1 MKLYAFLLGGLVA
14 GGAAI
19 LTAVAAPA
27 IGQEAP
33 ASAPLVGDADAGAEI
48 YGTECRGCHAVS
60 IAPTLRGLIGR
71 PVASVAGFAGY
82 SDALKAKSDMVWS
95 EAAVDTFLTAPQD
108 FAPGTLMVK
117 TIPDPQ
123 QRADIIAY
131 IASLPPPRQ

>member
-1 MKLYAFLLGGLVA
+1 MKWSAFLVGLLT
-14 GGAAI
+14 GSAAAC
-19 LTAVAAPA
+19 LAALA
-27 IGQEAP
+27 LP
-33 ASAPLVGDADAGAEI
+33 ASAQETPAPAPLAGDADAGAEI

-71 PVASVAGFAGY
+71 PVASVAGFGGY
-82 SDALKAKSDMVWS
+82 SDALKAKSDQTWS
-95 EAAVDTFLTAPQD
+95 EAAVNTFLTAPQE

-117 TIPDPQ
+117 AIPDPQ